1 MRVLLL
7 MLTVLAVS
15 AGEPS
20 ITTGTLITGPAIAP
34 GDLAGKV
41 VMVEYWGQHCGAC
54 IASIPHLDELAGLA
68 GRDRLVVIA
77 GQGQEPGRTLKVWLE
92 AGGGG
97 GITVSDGI
105 TIAGRNQTS
114 IPHVVVFDHTGSVV
128 YDGRPE
134 ALTAAQV
141 RGWVAAVP
149 DPLIPATKP
158 QGAATAI
165 AAISRRTGSITPVL
179 NSLRRTASGAAGTS
193 AAGAQAVL
201 DHVAGWVAAEA
212 AAIRAT
218 ADTDPAAAWERLDRS
233 LAVVVKDPL
242 AAPLADLAAEWSKDA
257 GRLRERAAHNAL
269 VRVMDAGSGA
279 KRTAPQLTQ
288 IGDACERIAKTWPGT
303 HAATAAQA
311 VRTALVR

>member
-1 MRVLLL
+1 MRALFL
-7 MLTVLAVS
+7 MLAVLALS
-15 AGEPS
+15 AGDPP
-20 ITTGTLITGPAIAP
+20 ITTGPVITGPAIAP
-34 GDLAGKV
+34 GDLSGKV

-92 AGGGG
+92 AGGGA
-97 GITVSDGI
+97 GITVTDGI
-105 TIAGRNQTS
+105 TIAGRNQRS
-114 IPHVVVFDHTGSVV
+114 IPHVVVYDHTGTVV

-141 RGWVAAVP
+141 RGWLAAVP

-158 QGAATAI
+158 PGAATAI
-165 AAISRRTGSITPVL
+165 SAISRRTAAITPVL
-179 NSLRRTASGAAGTS
+179 ASLRRTASGAAGTS

-201 DHVAGWVAAEA
+201 DHVAAWVAAEA
-212 AAIRAT
+212 AAIRT
-218 ADTDPAAAWERLDRS
+218 AAGTDPVAAWERLDRA
-233 LAVVVKDPL
+233 LAVVVRDPL
-242 AAPLADLAAEWSKDA
+242 AAPLADLAAEWSADA

-279 KRTAPQLTQ
+279 RRAPAKLAQ
-288 IGDACERIAKTWPGT
+288 IGEACEQIARTWPGT
-303 HAATAAQA
+303 RAATQALA
-311 VRTALVR
+311 VRTALAR